1 MANYNK
7 VIMVG
12 NLTRDPQL
20 SYLPTQSQTAVV
32 ELGLAI
38 NRRWRGQD
46 GQQRDETCFVDCRA
60 YGKQAET
67 INQYMAKGRPILIEG
82 RLQYDTWEGKDGVRR
97 SKHRVIIERF
107 QFMGGASGQGP
118 RKAPAGPPGPTG
130 PTDEDNYPPPTE
142 PPDVSGGEGTTLEQF
157 WRKIYRFRSTT
168 FHCNS
173 GREHAS
179 PNLSTC
185 QFGLWRVAEEIR
197 SNKAAK
203 YSWLP
208 TTCSGPSFR

>member
-7 VIMVG
+7 IIMVG

-107 QFMGGASGQGP
+107 QFMGGASGQEP
-118 RKAPAGPPGPTG
+118 RKAPAGPPGPTGPTG

-142 PPDVSGGEGTTLEQF
+142 PPDVAGGEDIPF
-157 WRKIYRFRSTT
+157 
-168 FHCNS
+168 
-173 GREHAS
+173 
-179 PNLSTC
+179 
-185 QFGLWRVAEEIR
+185 
-197 SNKAAK
+197 
-203 YSWLP
+203 
-208 TTCSGPSFR
+208 